1 MIIYNARIF
10 NPDGSYAEKGFVKE
24 EKGKIAAVGNMS
36 ELTEKPSESDYDAEG
51 LTLYPAFIDAHCH
64 IGMFENGIGF
74 EGDDGNEETDPS
86 TPHLRAIDAVNPLD
100 YCFKEAAEGG
110 IGTVITGM
118 GSANPIGGTFIAMKT
133 AGSKMVDKRIIK
145 DPCSMKLAL
154 GENPKTVYNDREEAP
169 MTRMATAAVIR
180 EQLYKAKRYMED
192 YAEYEATK
200 GTDDEVSKPDYDIK
214 CEALIPLLKREI
226 KAHIHCHR
234 ADDIFTAVRLS
245 KEFGLDYVLIHA
257 TEGSIIAEELGEEKA
272 QCVVGPLFCDR
283 CKPEL
288 RNQTI
293 FNAARLTE
301 QGAEVAICTDHPENP
316 IQYLPV
322 TAGLA
327 VRGGMPPEEAIKA
340 ITINPARICG
350 IADRVGSIEKGKD
363 ADFVLFKGSPFDV
376 TSKPEA
382 VFIDGRLIKEQ
393 DNL

>member
-1 MIIYNARIF
+1 MLIYNARIF
-10 NPDGSYAEKGFVKE
+10 TVEGGYIEKGFVKAE
-24 EKGKIAAVGNMS
+24 EGKIAAYGSMS
-36 ELTEKPSESDYDAEG
+36 KLNEKPAETDFNAEG

-86 TPHLRAIDAVNPLD
+86 TPHLRAIDAINPLD
-100 YCFKEAAEGG
+100 YCFTEAVMGG
-110 IGTVITGM
+110 IGTVVTGM
-118 GSANPIGGTFIAMKT
+118 GSANPIGGTFAAIKT
-133 AGSKMVDKRIIK
+133 YGSKMIDKRIIK
-145 DPCSMKLAL
+145 EPCAMKFAL

-192 YAEYEATK
+192 MAEYEATR

-214 CEALIPLLKREI
+214 CEALIPLLKKEI
-226 KAHIHCHR
+226 KAHFHCHR
-234 ADDIFTAVRLS
+234 ADDIFTAIRLS
-245 KEFGLDYVLIHA
+245 KEFDLDYVLIHA
-257 TEGSIIAEELGEEKA
+257 TDGAVIAKELGEEKA
-272 QCVVGPLFCDR
+272 SCVVGPLFCDR

-293 FNAARLTE
+293 ETAARLNKE
-301 QGAEVAICTDHPENP
+301 GAEVAICTDHPENP

-327 VRGGMPPEEAIKA
+327 VRGGMSETEAIKA

-350 IADRVGSIEKGKD
+350 IDNRVGSIEVGKD
-363 ADFVLFKGSPFDV
+363 ADFVLFKGSPFDIT
-376 TSKPEA
+376 TSPAA
-382 VFIDGRLIKEQ
+382 VFMDGKRIEG
-393 DNL
+393 

>member
-1 MIIYNARIF
+1 MLIYNARIF
-10 NPDGSYAEKGFVKE
+10 TVEGSYIEKGYVKTNE
-24 EKGKIAAVGNMS
+24 GKIAAFGSMS
-36 ELTEKPSESDYDAEG
+36 ELTDKPVETDFNAEG

-86 TPHLRAIDAVNPLD
+86 TPHLRAIDAINPLD
-100 YCFKEAAEGG
+100 YCFTEAVRGG
-110 IGTVITGM
+110 IGTVVTGM
-118 GSANPIGGTFIAMKT
+118 GSANPIGGTFAAIKT
-133 AGSKMVDKRIIK
+133 YGPKMIDKRIIK
-145 DPCSMKLAL
+145 EPVAMKFAL

-192 YAEYEATK
+192 MAEYEATK

-214 CEALIPLLKREI
+214 CEALIPLLKKEI
-226 KAHIHCHR
+226 KAHFHCHR
-234 ADDIFTAVRLS
+234 ADDIFTAIRLA
-245 KEFGLDYVLIHA
+245 KEFDLDYVLIHA
-257 TEGSIIAEELGEEKA
+257 TDGSVIAKELGEEKA
-272 QCVVGPLFCDR
+272 SCVVGPLFCDR

-293 FNAARLTE
+293 ETAAKLTE

-327 VRGGMPPEEAIKA
+327 VRGGMSETDAIKA
-340 ITINPARICG
+340 ITINPAKICG
-350 IADRVGSIEKGKD
+350 IENRVGSIEIGKD
-363 ADFVLFKGSPFDV
+363 ADFVLFKGSPFDI
-376 TSKPEA
+376 TAAPEA
-382 VFIDGRLIKEQ
+382 VFMDGKRIEC
-393 DNL
+393 

>member
-10 NPDGSYAEKGFVKE
+10 TVEGSYIENGFVKAE
-24 EKGKIAAVGNMS
+24 YGRIAAYGSMS
-36 ELTEKPSESDYDAEG
+36 ELSEKPSETDFNAEG

-86 TPHLRAIDAVNPLD
+86 TPHLRAIDAINPLD
-100 YCFKEAAEGG
+100 YCFTEAVRGG
-110 IGTVITGM
+110 IGTVVTGM
-118 GSANPIGGTFIAMKT
+118 GSANPIGGTFAAIKT
-133 AGSKMVDKRIIK
+133 YGSKMIDKRIIK
-145 DPCSMKLAL
+145 EPCAMKFAL

-192 YAEYEATK
+192 MAEYEATK

-214 CEALIPLLKREI
+214 CEALIPLLKKEI
-226 KAHIHCHR
+226 KAHFHCHR
-234 ADDIFTAVRLS
+234 ADDIFTAIRLS
-245 KEFGLDYVLIHA
+245 KEFDLDYVLIHA
-257 TEGSIIAEELGEEKA
+257 TDGSVIAKELGEERA
-272 QCVVGPLFCDR
+272 SCVVGPLFCDR

-288 RNQTI
+288 KNQTI
-293 FNAARLTE
+293 ETAARLNKE
-301 QGAEVAICTDHPENP
+301 GAEVAICTDHPENP

-327 VRGGMPPEEAIKA
+327 VRGGMSETEAIKA

-350 IADRVGSIEKGKD
+350 IDNRVGSIEVGKD
-363 ADFVLFKGSPFDV
+363 ADFVLFKGSPFDI
-376 TSKPEA
+376 TTPPSA
-382 VFIDGRLIKEQ
+382 VFMDGKRIEC
-393 DNL
+393 

>member
-1 MIIYNARIF
+1 MLIYNARIF
-10 NPDGSYAEKGFVKE
+10 TVKGDYIEKGFVKA
-24 EKGKIAAVGNMS
+24 EKGKIAAFGNMS
-36 ELTEKPSESDYDAEG
+36 ELTEKPSKADFNAEG

-64 IGMFENGIGF
+64 LGMFENGIGF

-86 TPHLRAIDAVNPLD
+86 TPHLRAIDAINPLD
-100 YCFKEAAEGG
+100 YCFTEAVRGG

-118 GSANPIGGTFIAMKT
+118 GSANPIGGTFAAIKT
-133 AGSKMVDKRIIK
+133 YGSKMIDKRIIK
-145 DPCSMKLAL
+145 EPCAMKFAL

-192 YAEYEATK
+192 MAEYEATK

-214 CEALIPLLKREI
+214 CEAVIPLLKKEI
-226 KAHIHCHR
+226 KAHFHCHR
-234 ADDIFTAVRLS
+234 ADDIFTAIRLS
-245 KEFGLDYVLIHA
+245 KEFDLDYVLIHA
-257 TEGSIIAEELGEEKA
+257 TDGSVIAKELGEEKA
-272 QCVVGPLFCDR
+272 SCVVGPLFCDR

-293 FNAARLTE
+293 ETAAKLTK
-301 QGAEVAICTDHPENP
+301 QGVEVAICTDHPENP

-327 VRGGMPPEEAIKA
+327 VRGGMSEADAIKA

-350 IADRVGSIEKGKD
+350 IDNRVGSIEVGKD
-363 ADFVLFKGSPFDV
+363 ADFVLFKGSPFDI
-376 TSKPEA
+376 TTPPEA
-382 VFIDGRLIKEQ
+382 VFMDGKRIEA
-393 DNL
+393 

>member
-1 MIIYNARIF
+1 MLIYNARIF
-10 NPDGSYAEKGFVKE
+10 TVSGDYIEKGFVKAE
-24 EKGKIAAVGNMS
+24 EGKIAAFGSMS
-36 ELTEKPSESDYDAEG
+36 ELTEKPSEADYNAEG

-64 IGMFENGIGF
+64 LGMFENGIGF

-86 TPHLRAIDAVNPLD
+86 TPHLRAIDAINPLD
-100 YCFKEAAEGG
+100 YCFTEAVRGG

-118 GSANPIGGTFIAMKT
+118 GSANPIGGTFAAIKT
-133 AGSKMVDKRIIK
+133 YGSKMLDKRIIK
-145 DPCSMKLAL
+145 EPCAMKFAL

-192 YAEYEATK
+192 MAEYEATK

-214 CEALIPLLKREI
+214 CEALIPLLKKEI
-226 KAHIHCHR
+226 KAHFHCHR
-234 ADDIFTAVRLS
+234 ADDIFTAIRLS
-245 KEFGLDYVLIHA
+245 KEFDLDYVLIHA
-257 TEGSIIAEELGEEKA
+257 TDGSIIAKELGEEGA
-272 QCVVGPLFCDR
+272 SCVVGPLFCDR

-293 FNAARLTE
+293 ETAAKLTKE
-301 QGAEVAICTDHPENP
+301 GVEVAICTDHPENP

-327 VRGGMPPEEAIKA
+327 VRGGMSETDAIKA

-350 IADRVGSIEKGKD
+350 IDNRVGSIEVGKD
-363 ADFVLFKGSPFDV
+363 ADFVLFKGSPFDITTPPV
-376 TSKPEA
+376 AIFMDGKRIEA
-382 VFIDGRLIKEQ
+382 
-393 DNL
+393 